1 MSGTGV
7 LVCPACSPII
17 YADHQGKHDPASHL
31 AVIETEPDQGYRTFK
46 PACCPDCGERLAWF
60 PKDSAML

>member
-17 YADHQGKHDPASHL
+17 YADHQSKHDPASHL

-46 PACCPDCGERLAWF
+46 PACCPDLRRDG
-60 PKDSAML
+60 